1 MIQIYTGDGKGKTTA
16 AIGQGIRAAGNG
28 FKVIMVQFLKSGE
41 TGELNIIR
49 NIDNFEIKRFERE
62 KGFTWELN
70 EEELDELR
78 GEIKT
83 AYNYIKKV
91 VKNNEC
97 NMLII
102 DEIMAV
108 LKNKFLSEEEVLELL
123 NMSNEEMEIVL
134 TGRDVPQVLVERAD
148 LVTEMKLIKHYY
160 NKGIPARKGIEF

>member
-1 MIQIYTGDGKGKTTA
+1 MIQIYTGNGKGKTTA

-62 KGFTWELN
+62 KGFTCELN

-91 VKNNEC
+91 IKNNEC